1 MENNELQI
9 RSIIN
14 RNRTINRIKL
24 KNSKSQ
30 IRLIPK
36 YNNSRNINSKSINET
51 SSNFSSIKNFIQS
64 KYNSK
69 DIRDNSNKNRNN
81 KKDINS
87 YRRTYSVN
95 FVKFDKN
102 YLRRI
107 SSKNANKEYEKKNN
121 SNMFSLININ
131 QTIDRK
137 IDFFNYVFLL
147 RQKEYFKKLFQHF
160 DFKSPSRYIK
170 TRNRNLNKIS
180 KKYSYNNRLK
190 KIYFQQNEHLI
201 KDDNKNIS
209 TYNFKTIN
217 NFHNKTCYF
226 NGSNYDNIKIKK
238 YNAQN
243 NLQKIKGFLS
253 AYNKRKNKNLNEK
266 EKIIDDNYKEYLK
279 GISSDE
285 SDENKT
291 KSKIFNKKNNKVKFN
306 KIKNKI
312 LLFDK
317 SDIYSNIKRI
327 NNNSNSNIIIKNNNN
342 KYSRFKTF
350 IINRKKSFENVSKSI
365 NIKNSILRKKLK
377 I

>member
-14 RNRTINRIKL
+14 RNRTINSIKL

-69 DIRDNSNKNRNN
+69 DIRDNSDKNRNN

-107 SSKNANKEYEKKNN
+107 SSKNTNKEYEKKNN
-121 SNMFSLININ
+121 SNIFSLININ

-160 DFKSPSRYIK
+160 DFKAPSRYIK

-190 KIYFQQNEHLI
+190 KNYFQQNEHLI

-209 TYNFKTIN
+209 SSNFKTIN

-226 NGSNYDNIKIKK
+226 NGNNYDNIKIKE

-253 AYNKRKNKNLNEK
+253 EYNKRKNKNLNEK

-291 KSKIFNKKNNKVKFN
+291 KSKIFNKKNNIVKFN

-350 IINRKKSFENVSKSI
+350 IINRKKSFENISKSI

>member
-14 RNRTINRIKL
+14 RNRTINSIKL

-36 YNNSRNINSKSINET
+36 YNISRNINSKSINET

-69 DIRDNSNKNRNN
+69 DIQDNSDKNRNN

-87 YRRTYSVN
+87 NRRTYSVN
-95 FVKFDKN
+95 YVKFDKN
-102 YLRRI
+102 YFRRI
-107 SSKNANKEYEKKNN
+107 SSKNNGKEYKKKNN
-121 SNMFSLININ
+121 SNIFSLININ

-160 DFKSPSRYIK
+160 DFKEPSRYIK

-190 KIYFQQNEHLI
+190 KNYFQQKEYLI

-209 TYNFKTIN
+209 SSNFKTIN

-226 NGSNYDNIKIKK
+226 NGSNYDNIKIKE

-253 AYNKRKNKNLNEK
+253 EYNKRKNKNLNEK

-291 KSKIFNKKNNKVKFN
+291 KSKIFNKKNNIVKFN

>member
-14 RNRTINRIKL
+14 RNRTINSIKL

-36 YNNSRNINSKSINET
+36 YNISRNINSKSINET

-69 DIRDNSNKNRNN
+69 DFQDNSDKNRNN

-87 YRRTYSVN
+87 NRRTYSVN

-107 SSKNANKEYEKKNN
+107 SSKNTNKEYEKKNN

-160 DFKSPSRYIK
+160 DFKEPSRYIK
-170 TRNRNLNKIS
+170 TRNKNLNKIS

-190 KIYFQQNEHLI
+190 KNYFQQNEHLI

-209 TYNFKTIN
+209 SSNFKTIN

-226 NGSNYDNIKIKK
+226 NGSNYDNIKIKE

-253 AYNKRKNKNLNEK
+253 EYNKRKNKNLNEK

-291 KSKIFNKKNNKVKFN
+291 KSKIFNKKNNIVKFN

>member
-14 RNRTINRIKL
+14 RNRTINSIKL

-36 YNNSRNINSKSINET
+36 YNISRNINSKSINET

-69 DIRDNSNKNRNN
+69 DFQDNSDKNRNN

-107 SSKNANKEYEKKNN
+107 SSKNTNKEYEKKNN

-190 KIYFQQNEHLI
+190 KNYFQQNEHLI

-209 TYNFKTIN
+209 SSNFKTIN
-217 NFHNKTCYF
+217 NFHNKKCYF

-253 AYNKRKNKNLNEK
+253 EYNKRKNKNLNEK